1 MKTKFLILIA
11 VIAFISLSAFGNV
24 YAAKNSLETLSKTF
38 NSCSTVTKYKDSN
51 YVMESKVSGN
61 KLIVNS
67 KFNEESKTYEFT
79 LKDSILSIK
88 TKDMSA
94 LFIATILT
102 DCAGQLNG
110 YKDGELFDTLNSDE
124 IADYTLAKEGFE
136 IKTVSEGEYE
146 ISIDIDKKLPLVDLS
161 NVYIKPADLDILKN
175 IVDSGEPGGT
185 TGNKTKMSYNVSIS
199 DTVVIYIGE
208 RDKITESTYN
218 SILSVIEVIFG
229 ENEKNNFASKYPAMK
244 DENTTFDKYTIE
256 VDLLD
261 SEVSLPEGSKI
272 TKVTIK
278 DTSVKDNESD
288 IVTIEKSEATNVNI
302 ENKDNN
308 NILLYIA
315 LSAVACIVIIAVIVV
330 LMKKKN

>member
-51 YVMESKVSGN
+51 YVMESKVSGD

-67 KFNEESKTYEFT
+67 KLNEESKTYEFT

-208 RDKITESTYN
+208 RDEITESTYK

-229 ENEKNNFASKYPAMK
+229 ENEKNSFASKYPAMK

-256 VDLLD
+256 VDILD

-278 DTSVKDNESD
+278 DTSVKENESD
-288 IVTIEKSEATNVNI
+288 IVTIGQSEANN
-302 ENKDNN
+302 ENTQNKNN
-308 NILLYIA
+308 NMVLYSA
-315 LSAVACIVIIAVIVV
+315 LGAVACIVIIAVIVV